1 MLQLIVYIIAGFSIC
16 VIIYL
21 GVIKLI
27 RMWTGCSDN
36 EAVAKLQRFVNGTP
50 VYRIEE
56 DIGLQNE
63 IWENVKKVIGEK
75 RYNQLVDLNSTAIN
89 PQLYF
94 VGIEGALPYIAVS
107 IYYLDDT
114 EKRVLENIIV
124 NIVKRHLQIYGYYNV
139 VLVVWKERY
148 DLNMPYLQIRYAR
161 NDEEKRI
168 LELGIKNQR
177 QIISMQNS
185 VVTDDAE
192 DDLNE

>member
-1 MLQLIVYIIAGFSIC
+1 MLQLIVYIIVGFSIC
-16 VIIYL
+16 VILYL
-21 GVIKLI
+21 VVIKLI
-27 RMWTGCSDN
+27 RMWTGCSND
-36 EAVAKLQRFVNGTP
+36 EAVVKLQRLINGTP

-94 VGIEGALPYIAVS
+94 VGIEGALPCIGIS
-107 IYYLDDT
+107 LYYLDDT
-114 EKRVLENIIV
+114 EKRVLESIIV
-124 NIVKRHLQIYGYYNV
+124 NIVKKYLQIYGYFTS

-168 LELGIKNQR
+168 LEIGIKNQR

-185 VVTDDAE
+185 VVEDDSE

>member
-1 MLQLIVYIIAGFSIC
+1 MLQLIVYIIVGFSIC
-16 VIIYL
+16 VILYL
-21 GVIKLI
+21 VVIKLI
-27 RMWTGCSDN
+27 RMWTGCSND
-36 EAVAKLQRFVNGTP
+36 EAVVKLQRFINGTP

-56 DIGLQNE
+56 DIGLQNA

-94 VGIEGALPYIAVS
+94 VGIEGALPCIGIS
-107 IYYLDDT
+107 LYYLDDT
-114 EKRVLENIIV
+114 EKRVLESIIV
-124 NIVKRHLQIYGYYNV
+124 NIVKKYLQIYGYFTS

-168 LELGIKNQR
+168 LEIGIKNQR

-185 VVTDDAE
+185 VVEDDSE

>member
-16 VIIYL
+16 VIINL

-75 RYNQLVDLNSTAIN
+75 RYNQLVDLNSTAIIHN
-89 PQLYF
+89 
-94 VGIEGALPYIAVS
+94 YI
-107 IYYLDDT
+107 LW
-114 EKRVLENIIV
+114 ELKVLSHIS
-124 NIVKRHLQIYGYYNV
+124 QY
-139 VLVVWKERY
+139 RY
-148 DLNMPYLQIRYAR
+148 TI
-161 NDEEKRI
+161 
-168 LELGIKNQR
+168 
-177 QIISMQNS
+177 
-185 VVTDDAE
+185 
-192 DDLNE
+192 